1 LLHVYQT
8 AAKVCEFVLPSLNG
22 LLAALE
28 TSSLEFQSRDFA
40 DLVSHSN
47 PFLSSETSEHIRQ
60 AITVIKQDTTNSY
73 AYRVLM
79 QYADEGIVLSSNRV
93 VLQVLTVK
101 RNMIGCLIKAHL
113 EKAHNKEKS
122 PAPTAPTSTGFDEV
136 WVSLLTTPVRV
147 SAVGSVDLTKI
158 MRTEY
163 IMSLQFFADM
173 RSFAN
178 ELLAQGNVSYEF
190 YYTEIMGIS
199 LQLASL
205 ASVYIHEL
213 DDVLPS
219 HISTC
224 LFNKVRD
231 EEFWI
236 HAAALDCSAFLGIK

>member
-1 LLHVYQT
+1 M
-8 AAKVCEFVLPSLNG
+8 PSLNG

-28 TSSLEFQSRDFA
+28 TSSLEFQPRDFA

-60 AITVIKQDTTNSY
+60 AITVTKQDTTNSY
-73 AYRVLM
+73 AHRVLL
-79 QYADEGIVLSSNRV
+79 QYAGESIVLSSNRV

-101 RNMIGCLIKAHL
+101 RNMIGCLLKAHL
-113 EKAHNKEKS
+113 DKAENKDKPTTPAS
-122 PAPTAPTSTGFDEV
+122 PAFVGFDDV
-136 WVSLLTTPVRV
+136 WNTLLTTPVSV
-147 SAVGSVDLTKI
+147 NAAGPVDLTKV

-224 LFNKVRD
+224 LFNQVRI

-236 HAAALDCSAFLGIK
+236 HAAALDCSAFLGIKYVLFSLLLSVD